1 MPQKSAEHWYHLS
14 QERGSQ
20 QLKNM
25 TLFCTLV
32 KLSHVIIFGLFTH
45 HEQYPKLIHV

>member
-1 MPQKSAEHWYHLS
+1 MPQKSAGHWNYLS

-25 TLFCTLV
+25 TLFCALV
-32 KLSHVIIFGLFTH
+32 KLRHVIIFGLFTH
-45 HEQYPKLIHV
+45 QE